1 MQQRPN
7 LTLFSDKLFGET
19 SGEHHLADP
28 RVSRLVA
35 QAMRELQE
43 QAGRAYGV
51 LSQNAQEALP
61 FALSGFLA
69 RLLLLQPAPG
79 YTQKVTRF
87 WVNAQREMLCR
98 LKLDRAKIEQRFAD
112 GHSCGQLTEVTLDLS
127 DRHNQGRSV
136 AALTFESGLKL
147 VYKPR
152 DIGIEDWYFQTLAY
166 LDQIGAPLPF
176 LTPKV
181 LRRPGYGW
189 VQFISHRRCRSKE
202 EVSRY
207 YRNAGAMVCVLYII
221 GAADCHFQNLVAC
234 GEYPVL
240 VDAETLFQP
249 ELSDSE
255 PTSVTRTGMVPQ
267 WRFGPQGEAYDISAL
282 GCVATRSTHFWIP
295 NWSATGLRFELGVLS
310 PHQNVPFPLT
320 ESFTPQSYVEE
331 MVSGLSKTYCFLAD
345 HRRQLAAQIQSA
357 KYLPVRYIFR
367 ETLEYYEAINDGLR
381 SGASRR
387 ITLGALPRFR
397 AVFDPFR
404 HDEVHALEQLDIP
417 RFTLP
422 ASSCD
427 LGGVERC
434 FRESGFA
441 LVTNRM
447 EGLCEQDLERQVD
460 ALRLAWSLARLFTSL
475 Q

>member
-1 MQQRPN
+1 
-7 LTLFSDKLFGET
+7 
-19 SGEHHLADP
+19 
-28 RVSRLVA
+28 
-35 QAMRELQE
+35 
-43 QAGRAYGV
+43 
-51 LSQNAQEALP
+51 
-61 FALSGFLA
+61 
-69 RLLLLQPAPG
+69 
-79 YTQKVTRF
+79 
-87 WVNAQREMLCR
+87 
-98 LKLDRAKIEQRFAD
+98 
-112 GHSCGQLTEVTLDLS
+112 
-127 DRHNQGRSV
+127 
-136 AALTFESGLKL
+136 
-147 VYKPR
+147 
-152 DIGIEDWYFQTLAY
+152 
-166 LDQIGAPLPF
+166 
-176 LTPKV
+176 
-181 LRRPGYGW
+181 
-189 VQFISHRRCRSKE
+189 
-202 EVSRY
+202 
-207 YRNAGAMVCVLYII
+207 MVCVLYII